1 MLRKLIKAKQR
12 GLSSLILGEGCG
24 FTFSQLNRYDK
35 PPCKHFFK
43 NLSTVSAQ
51 LEKIYSK
58 GPTRWILLEKLENAL
73 KEHQVNGALKAYNDF
88 KRLYGYPDRS
98 HVSNLITE
106 LSYTSDSRYLQKA
119 CDLVLS
125 ISKEKPVLLT
135 PALMTKV
142 ALSLAR
148 AQIPVSA
155 SNVLRQMLEKKKL
168 PSLDVLRMIFLHLV
182 KTENGVYLGSNML
195 DEIFHKLNTEKSA
208 STAELT
214 RPDSTIFNLV
224 LDACVRFKAP
234 LKGHLVME
242 LMALNGVMGDAH
254 TAVIVA
260 RLHEMNF
267 LRDELKKFKDYVDI
281 VPKNLIRHYQQFY
294 DCLLSLHFKLNDIES
309 ASGLLQDLCKYS
321 ESNDFSMDRVEKEKK
336 SCSVSIGS
344 GNIKMGLRLQFLPQ
358 QLNEFFY
365 DLNRK
370 QEFISCR
377 NGRLALRNK
386 GLAKLVIGY
395 KRSGEIS
402 GLSKLLINIEKMLC
416 LQENSSSLCSDVVE
430 ACVYMGWLEMAHDIL
445 EDLELEKYCAR
456 ESSYLSLLT
465 AYYDKKMPREAKR
478 LLSQMRR
485 VGINFSEYEY
495 ERESSNSSVTS
506 LCKSDLANSI
516 IQNMQEGGE
525 EKSSRVREFNSSIYF
540 FTKARMIEDAV
551 QTYRKMQKMKIEP
564 DDSTFFHLVCG
575 YISLGLYRQ
584 ITFLWGDIK
593 RSMGNLNKVY
603 SRDLYELLLLS
614 FIQGGYFERVMEVIS
629 LMVENNMF
637 LDKGSYKNE
646 FLKFHM
652 DLYRSLTSSD
662 AKDEVQRRRIEQV
675 RAFRNSEPYSETH
688 GDLELFVLLKKRLM
702 RKLERV
708 GGGGPPNHPPD
719 SPCSIQRE
727 GKSRAERSG
736 VLHNLRNE
744 TFASTSASPPAAPRS
759 ISSSAA
765 SPPRILSTDFNLSDF
780 LTLTRSFTEIS
791 SEFGSMSDLS

>member
-1 MLRKLIKAKQR
+1 MRLFFKIASYTAAVGRR
-12 GLSSLILGEGCG
+12 ILLQTSTLPSRRFHLDSQGCA
-24 FTFSQLNRYDK
+24 FSQLNKDDK
-35 PPCKHFFK
+35 PPCKHLLK
-43 NLSTVSAQ
+43 NLSTISAQ

-58 GPTRWILLEKLENAL
+58 GPTRWILLENLENAL

-98 HVSNLITE
+98 HMSNLITE
-106 LSYTSDSRYLQKA
+106 LSYTSDSKYLQKA
-119 CDLVLS
+119 CDLVIS

-155 SNVLRQMLEKKKL
+155 SNVLRQMLEKRKL

-195 DEIFHKLNTEKSA
+195 DEIFHKLNAEKSA
-208 STAELT
+208 NAELT
-214 RPDSTIFNLV
+214 RPDTTIFNLV

-242 LMALNGVMGDAH
+242 LMALNGVMADAH
-254 TAVIVA
+254 TAVIAA

-267 LRDELKKFKDYVDI
+267 MRDELKKFKDYVDI

-309 ASGLLQDLCKYS
+309 ASGLLLDLCKYS
-321 ESNDFSMDRVEKEKK
+321 ESNDFSMGHQVDKEKK

-344 GNIKMGLRLQFLPQ
+344 SNIKMGLRLQFLPQ

-365 DLNRK
+365 AVNRK

-377 NGRLALRNK
+377 NGRLILSNK

-395 KRSGEIS
+395 KRCGEIS
-402 GLSKLLINIEKMLC
+402 GLSKLLISIEKTLC
-416 LQENSSSLCSDVVE
+416 LQENRSLCSDVTE

-465 AYYDKKMPREAKR
+465 AYYDKKMPREAKG

-485 VGINFSEYEY
+485 VGINFSDSEYG
-495 ERESSNSSVTS
+495 RESSNLSVTL

-516 IQNMQEGGE
+516 IQNMREGGE
-525 EKSSRVREFNSSIYF
+525 EKSFRVHEFNSSIYF

-551 QTYRKMQKMKIEP
+551 QTYLKLQKMKIEP

-575 YISLGLYRQ
+575 FISLGLFRQ

-593 RSMGNLNKVY
+593 RSMVSLNKVY
-603 SRDLYELLLLS
+603 RRDLYELLLLS

-646 FLKFHM
+646 FLKFHR
-652 DLYRSLTSSD
+652 DLYRSLTLSD

-675 RAFRNSEPYSETH
+675 RAFRK
-688 GDLELFVLLKKRLM
+688 FVGI
-702 RKLERV
+702 V
-708 GGGGPPNHPPD
+708 
-719 SPCSIQRE
+719 
-727 GKSRAERSG
+727 
-736 VLHNLRNE
+736 
-744 TFASTSASPPAAPRS
+744 
-759 ISSSAA
+759 
-765 SPPRILSTDFNLSDF
+765 
-780 LTLTRSFTEIS
+780 
-791 SEFGSMSDLS
+791 